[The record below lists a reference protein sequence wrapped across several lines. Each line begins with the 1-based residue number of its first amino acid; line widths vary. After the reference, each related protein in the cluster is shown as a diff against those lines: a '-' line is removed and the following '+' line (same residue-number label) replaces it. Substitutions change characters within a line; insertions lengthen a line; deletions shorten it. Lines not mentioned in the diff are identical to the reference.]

1 MFYIVEETAGR
12 SAVNMERLVST
23 AVVPIGRAALG
34 LDGFDHVLELLL
46 RRFVVGF
53 GHEERE
59 C

>member
-34 LDGFDHVLELLL
+34 LDGFDHVLELAEK
-46 RRFVVGF
+46 VVGF